1 MSKDSKDASGAS
13 ESFNLDKLK
22 ELFELMEK
30 HGLTEVNL
38 RQGGEQWRLR
48 RGGHEVVAAPVAIAP
63 AAAAAPIP
71 VAGPAA
77 PAAPTAEAT
86 PAPASNLVEVKSP
99 IVGTFYSSPSPDDPA
114 FVQVGAS
121 VGPDTVV
128 CIVEAMKVF
137 NQITADTSGTIAEIL
152 VENGDAVESGQPL
165 FRVKPN

>member
-48 RGGHEVVAAPVAIAP
+48 RGGHEVVATPVAFAPPP
-63 AAAAAPIP
+63 AAVPA
-71 VAGPAA
+71 PAA
-77 PAAPTAEAT
+77 PAAAEAA
-86 PAPASNLVEVKSP
+86 PAAASNLVEIKSP

-114 FVQVGAS
+114 FVQVGAT

-128 CIVEAMKVF
+128 CIVEAMKLM
-137 NQITADTSGTIAEIL
+137 NEIEAEGAGTITAIH
-152 VENGDAVESGQPL
+152 VENAQPVQFGQAL
-165 FRVKPN
+165 FTIS